1 MRCGKCHRENPPS
14 NAFCYACGARISGQG
29 ADAIAAAPAVVVSEP
44 EARLVVCPRC
54 GASNRPSMRFC
65 KECGTAIGPVSARP
79 RQVSQRPEP
88 APIAP
93 TSQPPV
99 PQQTASG
106 PPPAGPGPLICQRC
120 GGNNDI
126 NGRFCKFCG
135 TALAAA
141 YPAVSRE
148 NAPRSIPPRRKM
160 RAQLVIILRNGS
172 EGRVYPLKAESTDI
186 GSREGVIILRDDP
199 YLSHRHARIEQRDG
213 NFVLRDLSS
222 VNGIYLRIGQAVDL
236 VDEDM
241 ILLGQQVLRF
251 QLVPEAERKLGAAM
265 QHGVMIFGTPETQRL
280 ARLVQY
286 TTEGL
291 ERDVYYL
298 NREETVLGREQA
310 DVVFP
315 DDPFLSRR
323 HAAIS
328 MNREKMRFILRDL
341 DSSNGTAVRCQG
353 ERVLKPGDQFRLGR
367 HLFRFD
373 LVLDTG
379 EEPDPR

>member
-1 MRCGKCHRENPPS
+1 M
-14 NAFCYACGARISGQG
+14 
-29 ADAIAAAPAVVVSEP
+29 V
-44 EARLVVCPRC
+44 
-54 GASNRPSMRFC
+54 M
-65 KECGTAIGPVSARP
+65 
-79 RQVSQRPEP
+79 
-88 APIAP
+88 
-93 TSQPPV
+93 
-99 PQQTASG
+99 
-106 PPPAGPGPLICQRC
+106 CQRC
-120 GGNNDI
+120 GGNNDPY
-126 NGRFCKFCG
+126 GRFCKFCG
-135 TALAAA
+135 TALASVPSAA
-141 YPAVSRE
+141 AAAAPYP
-148 NAPRSIPPRRKM
+148 NAPRSMPPRRKTQ
-160 RAQLVIILRNGS
+160 AQLVIILRNGS

-186 GSREGVIILRDDP
+186 GSREGAVVLRDDP
-199 YLSHRHARIEQRDG
+199 YLSHRHARIEQREG

-222 VNGIYLRIGQAVDL
+222 VNGIYLRIREAVNL

-251 QLVPEAERKLGAAM
+251 QLVPEAERKLGPAM

-328 MNREKMRFILRDL
+328 MNREKMRFTLRDL
-341 DSSNGTAVRCQG
+341 DSSNGTAIRCQN
-353 ERVLKPGDQFRLGR
+353 EHVLKAGDQFRLGR

-373 LVLDTG
+373 LVPETG
-379 EEPDPR
+379 EEPDQR